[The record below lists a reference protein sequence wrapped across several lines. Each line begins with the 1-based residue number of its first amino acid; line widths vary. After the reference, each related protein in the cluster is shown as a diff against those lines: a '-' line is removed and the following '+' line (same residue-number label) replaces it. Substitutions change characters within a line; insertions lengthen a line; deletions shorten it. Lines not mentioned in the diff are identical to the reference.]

1 MATQTTYMK
10 FPYIRQGNTD
20 WLSQYNDMLSKMDT
34 LGKYLRRQTSAGES
48 MAMRCELADGSLID
62 AVRIVP
68 DGNNVAIYLGRA
80 GKNDRVIIEN
90 SSLYSAFNLA
100 NQNPTATDKTCAV
113 GATWS
118 DEAIGGDDIQ
128 DVTVNIDTRNNYK
141 TTIQFPPA
149 DAPTITNPYLGS
161 ALQLG
166 TDPSGIGTNTPH
178 IKFTCQ
184 TTTGTRTYI
193 VPAYSL

>member
-10 FPYIRQGNTD
+10 FKKITQGNTD
-20 WLSQYNDMLSKMDT
+20 WLSDYNDTLSKMDT
-34 LGKYLRRQTSAGES
+34 VGKYLRRQTSAGES
-48 MAMRCELADGSLID
+48 MALRCELSDGSLID

-80 GKNDRVIIEN
+80 GRNDRVVIES
-90 SSLYSAFNLA
+90 SSLFSSFNLA
-100 NQNPTATDKTCAV
+100 NQNATATDKTCSV

-118 DEAIGGDDIQ
+118 DEAVGGDDIQ
-128 DVTVNIDTRNNYK
+128 DVTVIIDPRNNFK

-149 DAPTITNPYLGS
+149 AATTVTNPYLGS

-166 TDPSGIGTNTPH
+166 TDPSGIGTDTPH

-184 TTTGTRTYI
+184 TTTGTRTYL